1 MSKFEIIDLTL
12 ELSPD
17 MIFPEESHSIFK
29 LSELGKTSFWDSP
42 FYKIE
47 ISSHTGTYIE
57 IPWNEFPKDFLLRE
71 AVVVDLSEI
80 WMRDVITE
88 AKFENLY
95 IDGGMGVILKT
106 KWYSRWTSGEI
117 FKDYPVLSLPACNI
131 LIEKRIKFIGIDFPI
146 SKEAHDLFLSRDI
159 FLIHNLY
166 NLLSIKKEKIFLVIA
181 PLSIKSLKIIPSRVF
196 ALQPV

>member
-17 MIFPEESHSIFK
+17 MIFPEESHSSLKIN
-29 LSELGKTSFWDSP
+29 EAGKTSFWASP

-57 IPWNEFPKDFLLRE
+57 IPWSEFPKDFLLRE
-71 AVVVDLSEI
+71 AIVVDLSEI
-80 WMRDVITE
+80 WMKDIITE

-106 KWYSRWTSGEI
+106 KWYSRWTSGEV
-117 FKDYPVLSLPACNI
+117 FKDPPILSLPACNI
-131 LIEKRIKFIGIDFPI
+131 LIEKRVKFIGIDFPI
-146 SKEAHDLFLSRDI
+146 SKETHDMFLSKDI

-181 PLSIKSLKIIPSRVF
+181 PLSIKSLKIIPARVF
-196 ALQPV
+196 ALQPI